1 MKLKFY
7 KIKQEANGF
16 SRPRLTSMGHIH
28 EDIQTIHTFKDAPDN
43 RYIRVGYSDTPNE
56 EAFKLVEKKLNGMC
70 AYEVCSELDTQKLN
84 ALFESCKDRKDNRNY
99 IFYFD
104 RATYV
109 R

>member
-28 EDIQTIHTFKDAPDN
+28 EDVQTIHTFKDAPDN
-43 RYIRVGYSDTPNE
+43 RYIRVGYSDNSND
-56 EAFKLVEKKLNGMC
+56 EASKLVENKLKGMC
-70 AYEVCSELDTQKLN
+70 SYETCSDSDSLDK
-84 ALFESCKDRKDNRNY
+84 LFESCKDRKEGRNY
-99 IFYFD
+99 ILYFD
-104 RATYV
+104 RATFV